1 VFDGSS
7 FNVMHA
13 NCLWKV
19 ICQILHEVYLNT
31 NCLTKV
37 QHQPHHNLHNKTLKF
52 LPSIFPCLK
61 FKKHL
66 EKVKQKLKALAIF
79 KAAGLHWCQ
88 ERSNHTEWPRELSSV
103 NTQGLDYFFW
113 LTYTE

>member
-1 VFDGSS
+1 MAFTVST
-7 FNVMHA
+7 A
-13 NCLWKV
+13 
-19 ICQILHEVYLNT
+19 II
-31 NCLTKV
+31 LTKV
-37 QHQPHHNLHNKTLKF
+37 HMWRKPAHGTV
-52 LPSIFPCLK
+52 PCLK